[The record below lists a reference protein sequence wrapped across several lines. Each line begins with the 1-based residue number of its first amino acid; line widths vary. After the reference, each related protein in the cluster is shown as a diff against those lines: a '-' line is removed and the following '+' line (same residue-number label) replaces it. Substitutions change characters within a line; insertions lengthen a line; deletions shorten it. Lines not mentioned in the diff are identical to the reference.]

1 MLPNGRGK
9 KIMDKVKSSRINN
22 AYMEQLNI
30 IFGRE
35 IKNPILKNVV
45 VTEVKISSDLSYAKV
60 YFTCYDDDKE
70 KVMKEL
76 NDSKGHLRS
85 EIAKRVLLRHTPEL
99 TFEYDNSIEYANRIE
114 TIIKEIHEKENKN
127 E

>member
-1 MLPNGRGK
+1 
-9 KIMDKVKSSRINN
+9 MDKVKSSRINN

-60 YFTCYDDDKE
+60 YFTCYDDDKD

-114 TIIKEIHEKENKN
+114 TIIKEIHDKENKS